1 MYVIRWLVTYII
13 PCGIATL
20 IWDAGAHD
28 LAIMV
33 LAVLTIGFL
42 AWFDS
47 ARR

>member
-28 LAIMV
+28 LAIAV

-42 AWFDS
+42 GWFGS
-47 ARR
+47 VQK